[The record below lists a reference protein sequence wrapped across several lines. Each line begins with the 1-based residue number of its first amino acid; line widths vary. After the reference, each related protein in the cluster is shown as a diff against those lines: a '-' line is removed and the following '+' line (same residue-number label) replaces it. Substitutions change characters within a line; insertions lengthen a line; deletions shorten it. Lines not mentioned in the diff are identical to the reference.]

1 MGGHQ
6 SFPRVTLPKER
17 VVIVTGA
24 NTGIGYETA
33 KWIAMM
39 GATVILA
46 CRFEERAREAMTK
59 MNAEFQAEKD
69 RKTEGVV
76 DYPELRIE
84 FMKLDCASLQSVM
97 DFVKEFKNSGRQLHV
112 LVCNAGI
119 GLHKQAYTDE
129 GYELMFQVNYLS
141 QYLLAAHLL
150 PIMKTSGEDCRIVL
164 VSSEAHR
171 YSEFNLDRIQGKHCN
186 EQNFGRVLFYGNSK
200 AFQIMQMFSMNR
212 RLQNSN
218 VTVLSLHPGMVETEV
233 SRNFKDMKT
242 FTVLTTLTKFVGQ
255 MKNPF
260 EGAETTINAAVNP
273 ALKGV
278 RDVYYTD
285 CKPATIHNRVT
296 NTQNQESLWTYTQEC
311 LKKGAFLPDDI
322 VKCLEGE

>member
-1 MGGHQ
+1 MGGHL
-6 SFPRVTLPKER
+6 SFPRATLPKER
-17 VVIVTGA
+17 IVIVTGA

-46 CRFEERAREAMTK
+46 CRSEERAKEAMTR
-59 MNAEFQAEKD
+59 MNAEFEAEKD

-76 DYPELRIE
+76 DYSELSIE

-97 DFVKEFKNSGRQLHV
+97 DFIKKFKESGRQLHV

-119 GLHKQAYTDE
+119 ALHKQAYTAE

-171 YSEFNLDRIQGKHCN
+171 LSEFNLDRIQGKQFN
-186 EQNFGRVLFYGNSK
+186 EQSFGRMLFYGNSK
-200 AFQIMQMFSMNR
+200 LFQIMQMYSMNR
-212 RLQNSN
+212 RLLNSN
-218 VTVLSLHPGMVETEV
+218 VTVVSLHPGIVETEV
-233 SRNFKDMKT
+233 TRNFKDMT
-242 FTVLTTLTKFVGQ
+242 SMSLLLSVSKFFGKA
-255 MKNPF
+255 KNPF
-260 EGAETTINAAVNP
+260 EGAETSINAAVNSD
-273 ALKGV
+273 LKGV
-278 RDVYYTD
+278 RDVYYVD
-285 CKPATIHNRVT
+285 CKPSNVNSLAR
-296 NTQNQESLWTYTQEC
+296 NTQSQESLWAYTQDC

>member
-6 SFPRVTLPKER
+6 SFPRVTLLKER

-46 CRFEERAREAMTK
+46 CRSEERAREAMTR
-59 MNAEFQAEKD
+59 MNAEFEAEKD

-76 DYPELRIE
+76 DYPELSIE

-97 DFVKEFKNSGRQLHV
+97 DFIKEFKNSGRQLHV

-119 GLHKQAYTDE
+119 GLHKQAYTAE

-150 PIMKTSGEDCRIVL
+150 PIMKNSGEDCRIVL

-171 YSEFNLDRIQGKHCN
+171 FSEFNLDRIQGKQFN
-186 EQNFGRVLFYGNSK
+186 DQNFGRVLFYGNSK

-218 VTVLSLHPGMVETEV
+218 VTVVSLHPGIVDTEV
-233 SRNFKDMKT
+233 TRNFSDMKQ
-242 FTVLTTLTKFVGQ
+242 FAVFLSLSKLVGKA
-255 MKNPF
+255 KNPF
-260 EGAETTINAAVNP
+260 EGAETSINAAVNP
-273 ALKGV
+273 ELKGV
-278 RDVYYTD
+278 RDVYYCD
-285 CKPATIHNRVT
+285 CKPESISSTVR
-296 NTQNQESLWTYTQEC
+296 NTQNQEGLWEYTQDC

-322 VKCLEGE
+322 IKCLEGE

>member
-1 MGGHQ
+1 
-6 SFPRVTLPKER
+6 
-17 VVIVTGA
+17 
-24 NTGIGYETA
+24 
-33 KWIAMM
+33 MM

-46 CRFEERAREAMTK
+46 CRSEEKAKEAMTW

-69 RKTEGVV
+69 RKTKEVV

-97 DFVKEFKNSGRQLHV
+97 DFVKEFKNSGRQLHI

-119 GLHKQAYTDE
+119 GLHKQAYTEE

-150 PIMKTSGEDCRIVL
+150 PIMKTSGEDCRIIL

-171 YSEFNLDRIQGKHCN
+171 FCEFNLDRIQGKQFN
-186 EQNFGRVLFYGNSK
+186 EQNFGRLLFYGNSK

-218 VTVLSLHPGMVETEV
+218 VAVLSLHPGMVETELR
-233 SRNFKDMKT
+233 RNFKDMT
-242 FTVLTTLTKFVGQ
+242 IFNIFTSLTKCVGKL
-255 MKNPF
+255 KNPF
-260 EGAETTINAAVNP
+260 EGAETTINAAVSP
-273 ALKGV
+273 ALRGV
-278 RDVYYTD
+278 RDIYYD
-285 CKPATIHNRVT
+285 NCKPANIHNIVT
-296 NTQNQESLWTYTQEC
+296 NTQNQESLWTYTLDC
-311 LKKGAFLPDDI
+311 LKKGDFLPEDI
-322 VKCLEGE
+322 IKCLEGT

>member
-1 MGGHQ
+1 MGGHL

-46 CRFEERAREAMTK
+46 CRSEDRAREAMAR
-59 MNAEFQAEKD
+59 MNAEFEAEKD
-69 RKTEGVV
+69 RKTPGVV
-76 DYPELRIE
+76 DYPELNIE

-97 DFVKEFKNSGRQLHV
+97 DFVKEFKLSGRQLHV

-119 GLHKQAYTDE
+119 GLHKQAYTEE

-141 QYLLAAHLL
+141 QYLLTAHLL

-171 YSEFNLDRIQGKHCN
+171 YSELNLDRIQGKQFN
-186 EQNFGRVLFYGNSK
+186 EQNFGRILYYGNSK

-212 RLQNSN
+212 RLKTSN
-218 VTVLSLHPGMVETEV
+218 VTVTSLHPGMVETEV

-242 FTVLTTLTKFVGQ
+242 FSVLTSLTKMVGQ
-255 MKNPF
+255 MKTPF

-273 ALKGV
+273 ELKGV
-278 RDVYYTD
+278 RDVYYIN
-285 CKPATIHNRVT
+285 CKPASINSRVT
-296 NTQNQESLWTYTQEC
+296 NIQNQETLWTYTQQC
-311 LKKGAFLPDDI
+311 LTKGAFLPDDI
-322 VKCLEGE
+322 IKCLEGE